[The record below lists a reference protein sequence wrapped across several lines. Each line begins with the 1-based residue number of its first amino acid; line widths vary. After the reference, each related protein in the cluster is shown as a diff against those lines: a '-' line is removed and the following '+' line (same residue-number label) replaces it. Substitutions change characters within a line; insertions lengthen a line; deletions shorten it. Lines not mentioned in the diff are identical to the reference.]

1 LNDGQIQN
9 PSNPIGIVPLSNFAP
24 RGFGFVHH
32 SIAIFYHEVP
42 TPNLT
47 IRNFFSSLQGGEPT
61 RALAMLRTMRDEAG
75 VQPDVITYSAL
86 ISACAKGQP
95 RSSSGRS
102 ATVAEMAELIDVRA
116 SRQLGRLVRRERE
129 REIQREPIL
138 KAWALLAF

>member
-1 LNDGQIQN
+1 
-9 PSNPIGIVPLSNFAP
+9 
-24 RGFGFVHH
+24 
-32 SIAIFYHEVP
+32 
-42 TPNLT
+42 
-47 IRNFFSSLQGGEPT
+47 
-61 RALAMLRTMRDEAG
+61 MLRTMRDEAG

-129 REIQREPIL
+129 RDTERTHFEGVGPSRIL
-138 KAWALLAF
+138 GGVEGAGGKQCAT